1 MDATRVVLGEDL
13 RMPKGLTLPVI
24 YIQAANLAEGWER
37 AVVATWEQG
46 ARIATQY
53 DKPDDPPSRDATLV
67 LSVADPFAEPR
78 IHRALPGGIYDL
90 EVYRQEVVD
99 GIHDDWI
106 DPEHGKWSYTY
117 HERLAAY
124 RSSSSD
130 EPINQLD
137 LIVDKL
143 AQAPH
148 TRRAQAILWKPAMD
162 NRSEHPPCLQ
172 RIWCRVFDDQL
183 VMSAHIRSNDA
194 FKAAF
199 MNMYVFTELQKLLAE
214 QLSDRMERPI
224 QVGQYNHIADSFHIY
239 GSYFEDFKGF
249 LETLERRTFE
259 QRTYTMEQVAPLI
272 EEARE
277 KIAASLAE
285 DDSG

>member
-1 MDATRVVLGEDL
+1 MS
-13 RMPKGLTLPVI
+13 KGLALPVI
-24 YIQAANLAEGWER
+24 CVQAANLAEGWER
-37 AVVATWEQG
+37 AVIETWERG

-53 DKPDDPPSRDATLV
+53 DKPDDPPSRDAMLV

-90 EVYRQEVVD
+90 EVYRQEVVN

-124 RSSSSD
+124 RPSPVD
-130 EPINQLD
+130 EPINQLE
-137 LIVDKL
+137 LMVDKL
-143 AQAPH
+143 AQVPY
-148 TRRAQAILWKPAMD
+148 TRRAQAILWKPGMD
-162 NRSEHPPCLQ
+162 NWGEHPPCLQ
-172 RIWCRVFDDQL
+172 RIWCRIFDDQL

-194 FKAAF
+194 FKAAY

-214 QLSDRMERPI
+214 QLSDRMGRPI

-239 GSYFEDFKGF
+239 GSYFQDFKGF
-249 LETLERRTFE
+249 LETLDKRTFE
-259 QRTYTMEQVAPLI
+259 QRTYTMAQVAPLI

-277 KIAASLAE
+277 KIARSLANNSS
-285 DDSG
+285 DRRG